1 MTIIFE
7 DITKSYNGKVVLDHF
22 NAEIEDKRCYAF
34 VGPEGS
40 GKTTALKIFMGLEK
54 PDEGEMHRMG
64 DYKYPTLQSSYV
76 SQEGRLN
83 LKKTA
88 IWNVKKAH
96 RRVSKGRAI
105 EELLCFLPEEKLTLP
120 VSELSLSERK
130 LVELVAALFIPS
142 DFIVLDE
149 PFGGMEEALQ
159 KKVLEHLMDVKG
171 SRPLIIAQRSMEGL
185 EKFKKVDFSKEE
197 TS

>member
-7 DITKSYNGKVVLDHF
+7 DITKSYNGQMVLDHF
-22 NAEIEDKRCYAF
+22 NAEIEDKRCYVF

-54 PDEGEMHRMG
+54 PDEGELHRMG

-83 LKKTA
+83 EKKTA

-96 RRVSKGRAI
+96 RRVSKNRAI
-105 EELLCFLPEEKLTLP
+105 EELLRFLPEDKLKLP
-120 VSELSLSERK
+120 VAELSVTEQK

-149 PFGGMEEALQ
+149 PFYGMEKDLQ
-159 KKVLEHLMDVKG
+159 KKVLDYLLDVKG
-171 SRPLIIAQRSMEGL
+171 SRPLIIAQRTNEGL
-185 EKFKKVDFSKEE
+185 EKFKKVDFSKEG
-197 TS
+197 